1 MTNITTL
8 PRGSRDNLFGVCPI
22 CRKQNGS
29 MFAGRVN
36 WIVCHAHRVKWTIGS
51 NVLSGWRDLT
61 EEEMLAAVAK
71 LATYREVEPFDICKH
86 GTAEER
92 EAYAGECCAS
102 QIGLGFTLRFAPN
115 TSPTRTT
122 RCRRRWNVPSELEGG

>member
-92 EAYAGECCAS
+92 EAYAEMLRIADRLGLHLEICTEYVTDPNDPVSEEMECP
-102 QIGLGFTLRFAPN
+102 F
-115 TSPTRTT
+115 
-122 RCRRRWNVPSELEGG
+122 